1 MRPGGPETTSDL
13 SVLDLK
19 GNDMRALVLFGL
31 LLALA
36 LVAGC
41 TTMTQSSAEVRATY
55 VRVWSYDL
63 RMMSDDWN
71 TLWQVARPS
80 HLTRWQMR

>member
-1 MRPGGPETTSDL
+1 
-13 SVLDLK
+13 VLDLK
-19 GNDMRALVLFGL
+19 GNDMRALVLCGL
-31 LLALA
+31 LVALA
-36 LVAGC
+36 MVVGC
-41 TTMTQSSAEVRATY
+41 ATMTETAAETRATY

-71 TLWQVARPS
+71 SAWMVDRAS